1 MARLVAI
8 AVTLLGAW
16 ILIVNL
22 AERGYEESWVLAWVL
37 FSGATGVLG
46 GIAYLLS
53 IDGPERMR
61 TRSWRVW
68 GWLGLLASA
77 TLPHSFT
84 LVVLPAVLLLFP
96 TLSTGFHEPIDA
108 VTSS

>member
-1 MARLVAI
+1 MRLLAP
-8 AVTLLGAW
+8 LLAG
-16 ILIVNL
+16 L
-22 AERGYEESWVLAWVL
+22 
-37 FSGATGVLG
+37 LG

-84 LVVLPAVLLLFP
+84 LVVLPAVLLLIP
-96 TLSTGFHEPIDA
+96 TLTIRFHEPRDA